1 MVSIK
6 LFWILLVGVIA
17 STLAASIDVEKNSL
31 SESDEQVNERGLWIT
46 SEGEKRCSCDNV
58 SCQCCVS
65 PSILHAGKIK
75 TCLKVTAQASEK
87 SVSLELTRD
96 NKVLVNKKF
105 VVGAKDSM
113 CATIPG
119 SASTA
124 QGCIDTVTSDL
135 PNNAGFQTCPKL
147 QLKAVGKAVAT
158 LNFACIQYS
167 NKKLSFNDNGPVKAS
182 QKVGF
187 KWF

>member
-17 STLAASIDVEKNSL
+17 STLAASIDVEENSL
-31 SESDEQVNERGLWIT
+31 SESDEQVSERGLWTT
-46 SEGEKRCSCDNV
+46 SEGEKRCTCDNV
-58 SCQCCVS
+58 SCRCCVS
-65 PSILHAGKIK
+65 PSIPYAGKIK
-75 TCLKVTAQASEK
+75 TCLRVIAQANEK
-87 SVSLELTRD
+87 SVSLELTGGD
-96 NKVLVNKKF
+96 KVLVTKKF
-105 VVGAKDSM
+105 VIGAKESM

-119 SASTA
+119 SAGTA
-124 QGCIDTVTSDL
+124 QGCIDTVTSAL
-135 PNNAGFQTCPKL
+135 PNNAGLQTCPNL

-167 NKKLSFNDNGPVKAS
+167 NKKVSFNDNGPVKAS